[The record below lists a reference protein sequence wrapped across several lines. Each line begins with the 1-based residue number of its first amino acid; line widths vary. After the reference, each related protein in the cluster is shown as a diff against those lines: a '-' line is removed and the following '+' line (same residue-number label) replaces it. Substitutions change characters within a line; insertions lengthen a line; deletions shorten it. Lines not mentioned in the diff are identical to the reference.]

1 MTDGPRPSY
10 SASYSRDG
18 KWIYYAMTEDQASPQ
33 VWKIPS
39 QGGTAVQVT
48 RKSGTA
54 PQESLDGTTLYYV
67 KPTGVG
73 SLWRVPVA
81 GGEEKQIAD
90 SIFRSNYAI
99 TSQGIYLMSGPSVDL
114 LNPETGERKVIVKT
128 KTPDLGLAV
137 SPDGRYV
144 LWSQI
149 DSMGSDLMLVEKF
162 R

>member
-1 MTDGPRPSY
+1 
-10 SASYSRDG
+10 
-18 KWIYYAMTEDQASPQ
+18 MTEGQASPQ
-33 VWKIPS
+33 VWKMPS
-39 QGGTAVQVT
+39 QGGTAVQIT
-48 RKSGTA
+48 RKGGTA
-54 PQESLDGTTLYYV
+54 PQESLDGATLYFV

-73 SLWRVPVA
+73 SLWKMPLA

-90 SIFRSNYAI
+90 AIFRSNYAV

-114 LNPETGERKVIVKT
+114 VHPETGERKMIVKT

-144 LWSQI
+144 IWSQI
-149 DSMGSDLMLVEKF
+149 DSIGSDLMLVEKF